1 MWVYTYSTYIN
12 ITKNFNNSQFNWE
25 FYSKSHKMLNLTNQ
39 QVYLPTGFFQK
50 TNSEEEKYE

>member
-1 MWVYTYSTYIN
+1 MWVYTYSTHVN

-39 QVYLPTGFFQK
+39 QVDLPTVFLEDKFRGG
-50 TNSEEEKYE
+50 NV